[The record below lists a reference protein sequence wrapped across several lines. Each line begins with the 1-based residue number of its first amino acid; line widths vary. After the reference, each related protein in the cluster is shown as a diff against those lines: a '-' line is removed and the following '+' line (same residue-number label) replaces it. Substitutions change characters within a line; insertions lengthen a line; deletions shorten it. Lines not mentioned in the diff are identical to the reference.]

1 MVELKDDKAV
11 YLEIPYDYL
20 CIYQQLLTYLADFG
34 EDALRDCDS
43 TCKGA
48 NKGIIQCWNM
58 FQAAIAAKA
67 LGRDKEASVLIK
79 YIEAQLQLIYKGTNL
94 DIYSAGELFPVDEDG
109 FVFGV
114 VTCRNNVEF
123 YVHIDP
129 DETVNGVEFKRG
141 HLYVKVY
148 NDASNARD
156 FKYITDE
163 NKDLIVESEYIV

>member
-58 FQAAIAAKA
+58 FQAAIASKA

-79 YIEAQLQLIYKGTNL
+79 YIEAQLQLIYKGTDL
-94 DIYSAGELFPVDEDG
+94 DIYSAGELFPIDEVLVG
-109 FVFGV
+109 IMLNFMFILILMKLLTVLNSKEVIYMLKF
-114 VTCRNNVEF
+114 
-123 YVHIDP
+123 IMMLLML
-129 DETVNGVEFKRG
+129 ETLN
-141 HLYVKVY
+141 
-148 NDASNARD
+148 
-156 FKYITDE
+156 I
-163 NKDLIVESEYIV
+163 